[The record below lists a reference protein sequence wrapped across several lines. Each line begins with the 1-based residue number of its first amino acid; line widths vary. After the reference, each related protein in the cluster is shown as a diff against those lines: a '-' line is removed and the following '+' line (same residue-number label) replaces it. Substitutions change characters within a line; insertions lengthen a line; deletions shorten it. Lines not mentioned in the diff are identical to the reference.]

1 MLKKGGPKLAQ
12 KLGPEMGPIREPKRL
27 AGGEYKTTKINKK
40 GQTGPAQEKS

>member
-1 MLKKGGPKLAQ
+1 MYVKKGRPKI
-12 KLGPEMGPIREPKRL
+12 GPEMGPIREPKRL